1 MDEIAL
7 ARHGES
13 ETGARGLVG
22 GDTGLTP
29 RGRRQAHALAGELAP
44 TTIDVCVTS
53 SARRARHTAQ
63 IVLADRD
70 VPIEVDPDF
79 GEVAFGIFEGRPLDE
94 YRTWIETHPPD
105 ASPPGGESR
114 VGTLRRFARAFRG
127 VLARRARLV
136 LIVAHGLTL
145 AAVVEPRP
153 RPIVSGVPYGTLV
166 RLGRDELED
175 AVSRLERWC
184 NAPAW

>member
-44 TTIDVCVTS
+44 TTIDVCVAST
-53 SARRARHTAQ
+53 ARRARHTAQ

-79 GEVAFGIFEGRPLDE
+79 GEVAFGIFEGRPLD
-94 YRTWIETHPPD
+94 

-114 VGTLRRFARAFRG
+114 VATLRRFARAFRG

-136 LIVAHGLTL
+136 LVVAHGLTL
-145 AAVVEPRP
+145 TAVVEPHP

-166 RLGRDELED
+166 RLRRDELED

-184 NAPAW
+184 DAPAW